1 VWYRCACVCV
11 DGSSIWYA
19 ISLSRDLLYFSFFS
33 FFFNYSFFTLV
44 LTGACHSIH
53 FALVEITARVILSP
67 KWNVSLITTFHSL
80 SISFNRKRSILC
92 IHTYARAN
100 ISPNDIQRSLSLSL
114 SRLYKQIKTKCVSL
128 PVHTIFT
135 RWQQTSPPSS
145 ATSPP
150 RSPRDTPRAIPAHTP
165 RQCYSNEYSFSWETM
180 TMTTMMMTK
189 SKSI

>member
-100 ISPNDIQRSLSLSL
+100 ISPNDIQRSLSLS
-114 SRLYKQIKTKCVSL
+114 VSL
-128 PVHTIFT
+128 VCT
-135 RWQQTSPPSS
+135 
-145 ATSPP
+145 
-150 RSPRDTPRAIPAHTP
+150 
-165 RQCYSNEYSFSWETM
+165 N
-180 TMTTMMMTK
+180 K
-189 SKSI
+189 SKQNVFLCLCIQYLHDGSKPRRLLLQLPRLDLLAIRRERFLRTRHGNTIRTSTLSLGRR